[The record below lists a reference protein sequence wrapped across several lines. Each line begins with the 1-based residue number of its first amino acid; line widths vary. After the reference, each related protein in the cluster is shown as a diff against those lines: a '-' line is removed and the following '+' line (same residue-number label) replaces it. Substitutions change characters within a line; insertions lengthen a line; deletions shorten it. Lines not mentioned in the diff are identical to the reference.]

1 MSIPRTDKY
10 KALNFLCDNR
20 LAVLST
26 VSPESDM
33 PQSALVYYVVDESF
47 PLFIVTIKQSRKI
60 KNLLKNQKVS
70 LVIFS
75 EIPPIELQIEG
86 TAEIIE
92 DPHKKNQMSE
102 RYLEVSNKNPE
113 TLNWP
118 PILKLP
124 NSDGFE
130 FLKVTIDWFKYSD
143 FSEREGSIVEGTPA
157 DWQ

>member
-1 MSIPRTDKY
+1 
-10 KALNFLCDNR
+10 
-20 LAVLST
+20 VLST

>member
-26 VSPESDM
+26 VSSDSDKPE
-33 PQSALVYYVVDESF
+33 SALVYYVVDESF
-47 PLFIVTIKQSRKI
+47 PLFIVTTKQSRKI
-60 KNLLKNQKVS
+60 KNLIKNYKVS

-75 EIPPIELQIEG
+75 EVPPIELQIEG

-113 TLNWP
+113 TFNWP
-118 PILKLP
+118 PVLKLP
-124 NSDGFE
+124 NTEGFD
-130 FLKVTIDWFKYSD
+130 FLKITIHWFKYSD
-143 FSEREGSIVEGTPA
+143 FSEREGSVVEGTPA
-157 DWQ
+157 DWH